1 MTVFV
6 VGEYASSERRLD
18 RSWTILEVK
27 EKLGPIVGVP
37 VSTMSLV
44 IVPKGSSDVSGAA
57 GIPLADENAY
67 LGAYAIDDYSTIK
80 VIDTNPYKI
89 KNEFSDVS
97 KVQKFEISMEEYEK
111 RTGKKEICTVLTMN
125 DDPDR
130 HLHSFS

>member
-1 MTVFV
+1 MD
-6 VGEYASSERRLD
+6 GEYASSERRLD

-44 IVPKGSSDVSGAA
+44 IVPKGSGGVSGASAA
-57 GIPLADENAY
+57 GIPLSDENAY

-89 KNEFSDVS
+89 KNEFSDLS
-97 KVQKFEISMEEYEK
+97 KVQKYEITMEEYEK
-111 RTGKKEICTVLTMN
+111 RTGK
-125 DDPDR
+125 
-130 HLHSFS
+130 